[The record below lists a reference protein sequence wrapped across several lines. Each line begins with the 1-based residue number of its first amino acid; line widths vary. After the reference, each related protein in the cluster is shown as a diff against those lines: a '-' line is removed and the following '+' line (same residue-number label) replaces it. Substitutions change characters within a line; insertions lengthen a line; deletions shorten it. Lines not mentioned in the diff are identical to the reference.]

1 MVDTEQDKILVWLP
15 SPMGDVIL
23 CTPALRAV
31 RKRFPSK
38 RIYFLASPMAKQ
50 LLSPCT
56 FNNEWIDYT
65 SGNVFMRARMLK
77 KHNFSTAILFK
88 NSFGSGLTVKLAGI
102 PQRVGYSRDCRGLF
116 LTEKIA
122 PSKNAKGK
130 FKPVSMIDYYLG
142 ITSWLGCQKNDI
154 SMELLLEEADTA
166 ELTKKMPNVFSTT
179 SPLIILVPGGAFGP
193 SKCWLPERFAQ
204 TADWLIENYQAMV
217 GFSVAPNKQEK
228 EIADR
233 IVSSAKHKLY
243 NLAHTPLTLGQ
254 LKSFF
259 AQANLVI
266 TNDTG
271 PRHIAIALGRKIIS
285 LFGPNNPDW
294 TQTGYE
300 NEVQIVGTA
309 ECVPCGKPDCSQQEH
324 LCMLSITTEM
334 VCQAA
339 EKMLGNKK
347 LQERP

>member
-1 MVDTEQDKILVWLP
+1 MVDTEKDKILVWLP

-23 CTPALRAV
+23 CTPALRAI
-31 RKRFPSK
+31 RKRFASK
-38 RIYFLASPMAKQ
+38 RIYFLTSPMTKQ
-50 LLSPCT
+50 LLSPCS
-56 FNNEWIDYT
+56 FNDDWIEYT
-65 SGNVFMRARMLK
+65 NNNVFTLARMLK
-77 KHNFSTAILFK
+77 KHNFSIAILFK

-102 PQRVGYSRDCRGLF
+102 TQRVGYSRDCRGLF
-116 LTEKIA
+116 LTEKITPA
-122 PSKNAKGK
+122 KDVKGK

-154 SMELLLEEADTA
+154 GLELLLEEADTSTLA
-166 ELTKKMPNVFSTT
+166 QKLPDVFSPA
-179 SPLIILVPGGAFGP
+179 SLLVVLVPGGAFGP

-217 GFSVAPNKQEK
+217 AISVAPNKQEK
-228 EIADR
+228 EIASR
-233 IVSSAKHKLY
+233 IVASAKHKLY
-243 NLAHTPLTLGQ
+243 NLADTPLTLGQ

-259 AQANLVI
+259 AQADLVI

-271 PRHIAIALGRKIIS
+271 PRHIATALGRKIIS

-300 NEVQIVGTA
+300 NEIQIVGTA
-309 ECVPCGKPDCSQQEH
+309 DCAPCEKPDCSQQEH
-324 LCMLSITTEM
+324 ICMQSITTEM
-334 VCQAA
+334 VCRAA

-347 LQERP
+347 PQEQA